1 VDLRDSG
8 GSEHSNDQSFTPR
21 NRNTQNA
28 GLPSIAYSAQSKR
41 LVGRVEVEV
50 CCFHSL
56 RNRLVSKRKLANA
69 GPSARSPPHSP
80 SITAR
85 QPSSKPFVSAV
96 YLSPHCIYIDLSA
109 LLLSLQTTLQSAPT
123 QVSQPHKSTLTQAC
137 SKMLFLKAIFCLF
150 IGLVA
155 FINAVPISED
165 DLQRLDVDIPGLN
178 ISGTSSCSL
187 LFGSFLPIY

>member
-8 GSEHSNDQSFTPR
+8 GSGHSNDQSFTPR

-85 QPSSKPFVSAV
+85 QPWSKPFVSAV
-96 YLSPHCIYIDLSA
+96 YLSPHCIYTDPSA
-109 LLLSLQTTLQSAPT
+109 LLLSLSRQLFNQLQHKLVNHTNPHSLRLVQKCCSSRPSSACSLALWPL
-123 QVSQPHKSTLTQAC
+123 STL
-137 SKMLFLKAIFCLF
+137 SPSLKM
-150 IGLVA
+150 
-155 FINAVPISED
+155 IS
-165 DLQRLDVDIPGLN
+165 
-178 ISGTSSCSL
+178 SAST
-187 LFGSFLPIY
+187 